1 MVKALNS
8 GYDACKCSL
17 AIRSRQEH
25 LSAMK
30 SISLDLDRELA
41 TLDQST
47 AAQFK
52 HAVLAMMR
60 LVKAGQ
66 ARKSRPF
73 AERIAHHPA
82 IGTWP
87 AHLDVDN
94 HIASLRDEWSR

>member
-1 MVKALNS
+1 
-8 GYDACKCSL
+8 
-17 AIRSRQEH
+17 
-25 LSAMK
+25 MK

-41 TLDQST
+41 SLDQST

-66 ARKSRPF
+66 ARKSQPF
-73 AERIAHHPA
+73 GERIARHPA

-87 AHLDVDN
+87 AHLDGDK
-94 HIASLRDEWSR
+94 HIATLRDEWSR